1 MIAALLVLIL
11 LTILVATESDQNDD
25 RGSHDGGEG

>member
-1 MIAALLVLIL
+1 MIAILIVLIL
-11 LTILVATESDQNDD
+11 LTILVATESGQGDD